1 MTFRAEP
8 PSGEQWDIASGPW
21 RATVVEVGG
30 GIRELRHGDR
40 DILEPYA
47 LDAMCDGGRGAPLIP
62 WPNRL
67 ADGRYRF
74 DGVEQQ
80 VPLSEPAHQN
90 AIHGLLRWT
99 PWRLVDRSESTVVVG
114 ARIHPRSGYPFDLA
128 VEIAYALADD
138 GLTVTTTAVNRGDT
152 DLPFASGQHPY
163 LSPGA
168 GTVDACELVVPGR
181 TRLVTDDR
189 MLPIGREPAR
199 FRGVIGDLVMDA
211 AFTDLERDANGLAWT
226 KLRCPDGV
234 EVSLWQDETY
244 PYVMVFTGDTLA
256 PSRRRHGLA
265 VEPMTA
271 PPNAFA
277 TGDGVR
283 RLGPGDSMV
292 STWGVNRA
300 SIA

>member
-1 MTFRAEP
+1 MTEP
-8 PSGEQWDIASGPW
+8 PSGAQWTIASGPW
-21 RATVVEVGG
+21 QATVVEVGG

-40 DILEPYA
+40 DILEPYPV
-47 LDAMCDGGRGAPLIP
+47 DAMCDGGRGAPLIP

-67 ADGRYRF
+67 DGGRYTF
-74 DGVEQQ
+74 DGTEQQ
-80 VPLSEPAHQN
+80 VPLSEPSRQN
-90 AIHGLLRWT
+90 AIHGFLRWNA
-99 PWRLVDRSESTVVVG
+99 WQLVDQNESRVVVG

-128 VEIAYALADD
+128 VEIAYALGDD
-138 GLTVTTTAVNRGDT
+138 GLTVTTTAVNRGGA

-168 GTVDACELVVPGR
+168 GTIDACELVVPGR
-181 TRLVTDDR
+181 SRLVNDDR
-189 MLPIGREPAR
+189 MLPIGREPAQ
-199 FRGVIGDLVMDA
+199 FRGVIGDTVMDA
-211 AFTDLERDANGLAWT
+211 AFTDLERNPDGLAWT
-226 KLRCPDGV
+226 TLRCPDGV
-234 EVSLWQDETY
+234 EIGLWQDETY

-283 RLGPGDSMV
+283 RLRPSESVV
-292 STWGVNRA
+292 SAWGISQTATR
-300 SIA
+300 

>member
-1 MTFRAEP
+1 MTDA
-8 PSGEQWDIASGPW
+8 PSGAQWAIASGPW
-21 RATVVEVGG
+21 QATVVEVGG

-40 DILEPYA
+40 DILEPFPVEA
-47 LDAMCDGGRGAPLIP
+47 ICDGGHGAPLIP

-67 ADGRYRF
+67 ADGRYSF
-74 DGVEQQ
+74 DGAEQQ

-90 AIHGLLRWT
+90 AIHGFLRWDA
-99 PWRLVDRSESTVVVG
+99 WQLVDQSGSTVVVG
-114 ARIHPRSGYPFDLA
+114 TRIHPRSGYPFDLA
-128 VEIAYALADD
+128 VEIAYVLTHD
-138 GLTVTTTAVNRGDT
+138 GLTVTTTAVNRGGV

-163 LSPGA
+163 LSPGN

-181 TRLVTDDR
+181 SRLVNDDR
-189 MLPIGREPAR
+189 MLPIGREPAH
-199 FRGVIGDLVMDA
+199 FAGVIGDLAMDA

-226 KLRCPDGV
+226 TLSCPDGV
-234 EVSLWQDETY
+234 QVRLWQDETY

-283 RLGPGDSMV
+283 RLGPGESMV
-292 STWGVNRA
+292 STWGVSRA
-300 SIA
+300 ATP